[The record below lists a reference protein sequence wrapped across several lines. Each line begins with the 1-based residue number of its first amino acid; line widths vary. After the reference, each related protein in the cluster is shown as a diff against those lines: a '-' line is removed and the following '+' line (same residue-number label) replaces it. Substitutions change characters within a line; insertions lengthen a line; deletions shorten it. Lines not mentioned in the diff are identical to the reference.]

1 MVAGLLLRS
10 AGSVCES
17 HGDQRAAARSDGA
30 PGLLQGSEVF
40 EGSSP
45 VVAGQ
50 VLVEVVLE
58 GLDTVTIGGI
68 GAEADDV
75 KAWGVRQVDGEGLR
89 QHQELVFLGAW
100 GRAGGQSLCRLGE
113 GGSSGAGR
121 ADSSKVRD
129 LSSAEGPSRYSVPL
143 FSEPLGPT
151 V

>member
-1 MVAGLLLRS
+1 MVAALLLRS

-45 VVAGQ
+45 GVAGQ

-100 GRAGGQSLCRLGE
+100 GRAGGGGGQLWGRESRFIQSQRLEFCR
-113 GGSSGAGR
+113 
-121 ADSSKVRD
+121 
-129 LSSAEGPSRYSVPL
+129 GP
-143 FSEPLGPT
+143 FT
-151 V
+151 VQCATV